1 MFGVITVR
9 INMEP
14 IRSKVKT
21 LRRGFQLAPMAYKE
35 PTATDADTL
44 WNLGVMAASGI
55 YVPNK
60 NTDKENRR

>member
-9 INMEP
+9 INMER
-14 IRSKVKT
+14 IRSKGKT
-21 LRRGFQLAPMAYKE
+21 LRLGLRLAPMAYKE
-35 PTATDADTL
+35 PTATDADTA

-55 YVPNK
+55 CVPNK

>member
-1 MFGVITVR
+1 MITVR

-21 LRRGFQLAPMAYKE
+21 LRHGFQRAIMAYKE
-35 PTATDADTL
+35 PIATNADTAWSIGL
-44 WNLGVMAASGI
+44 MGASGI
-55 YVPNK
+55 FVPNK

>member
-1 MFGVITVR
+1 MFGVITVK

-21 LRRGFQLAPMAYKE
+21 LRRGFRLAPMAYKE
-35 PTATDADTL
+35 PTATNADTAWSIGL
-44 WNLGVMAASGI
+44 MGASGI

>member
-1 MFGVITVR
+1 
-9 INMEP
+9 
-14 IRSKVKT
+14 
-21 LRRGFQLAPMAYKE
+21 MAYKE

-44 WNLGVMAASGI
+44 WNLGVMAVSGI

>member
-9 INMEP
+9 INMEH

-35 PTATDADTL
+35 PTATNADTAWSIGL
-44 WNLGVMAASGI
+44 MGASGI
-55 YVPNK
+55 FVPNK